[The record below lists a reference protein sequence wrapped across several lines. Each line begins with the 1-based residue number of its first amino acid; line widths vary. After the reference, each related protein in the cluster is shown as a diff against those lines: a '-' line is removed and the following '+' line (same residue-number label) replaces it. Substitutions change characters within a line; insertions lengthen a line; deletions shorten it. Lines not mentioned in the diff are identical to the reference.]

1 MRPRAQWY
9 SAWAGATMQ
18 AVERRTKRSAW
29 WRTAAGRS
37 LLLLGLLLAAFGAPA
52 STAAQSGPRIDTRK
66 SAHDAAASDPV
77 DVDAR
82 PHAGATLPD
91 PPADFVDER
100 VGKVRFRFH
109 PQDEGVARRL
119 QSRLP
124 SALRKVT
131 SELGIAASQALEV
144 RIARSPR
151 EMGQLAPKGSPPPAY
166 AVGVAYPALG
176 LIILSVV
183 DPQSWFPP
191 PLADVLTHELSH
203 IALHRAA
210 GGRPLPLWFVEGL
223 AVHQAGEHRLGR
235 VQTLWEAAVVDEIIP
250 AQLLSARFPSRPNQ
264 VNLAYA
270 QSADLVEH
278 LLRGQVDKQ
287 RLAELLGQVKQGS
300 SFEQA
305 LLSAYH
311 IDLPYL
317 EREWR
322 RSLGERYRVLPMLLT
337 GTALWGG
344 IALLAIVAFLRR
356 RKEHRE
362 KLSRWAEEEARED
375 RVRAEALAAPTV
387 STAPA
392 RQEATLFVMA
402 APGRDSAIPTIEHE
416 GQRHT
421 LH

>member
-1 MRPRAQWY
+1 LLAELGLPCRGRAQE
-9 SAWAGATMQ
+9 Q
-18 AVERRTKRSAW
+18 VR
-29 WRTAAGRS
+29 
-37 LLLLGLLLAAFGAPA
+37 L
-52 STAAQSGPRIDTRK
+52 
-66 SAHDAAASDPV
+66 PV

-82 PHAGATLPD
+82 PSKAATIPE
-91 PPADFVDER
+91 PPKDFVDER
-100 VGKVRFRFH
+100 VGQVRFRFH

-119 QSRLP
+119 QTRLP
-124 SALRKVT
+124 TALRRVT
-131 SELGIAASQALEV
+131 SELGIAADQALEI
-144 RIARSPR
+144 RIARGPR
-151 EMGQLAPKGSPPPAY
+151 EMGVLAPKGSPPPAY

-183 DPQSWFPP
+183 DPQSWLPP
-191 PLADVLTHELSH
+191 QLADVLTHELSH
-203 IALHRAA
+203 IALYRAA
-210 GGRPLPLWFVEGL
+210 GGQPLPLWFVEGL

-235 VQTLWEAAVVDEIIP
+235 IQVLWEAAVVDEIIP
-250 AQLLSARFPSRPNQ
+250 AAALSTRFPSRPNQ

-278 LLRGQVDKQ
+278 LLRGQVDKL
-287 RLAELLGQVKQGS
+287 RLAELLVQVKAGQ

-337 GTALWGG
+337 GTVLWGG

-356 RKEHRE
+356 RKDQRE
-362 KLSRWAEEEARED
+362 KLNRWAEEEAREE
-375 RVRAEALAAPTV
+375 RARAEALVVPVV

-392 RQEATLFVMA
+392 RQETTLFVMA
-402 APGRDSAIPTIEHE
+402 AAGRDSAIPTVEHE

>member
-1 MRPRAQWY
+1 
-9 SAWAGATMQ
+9 MQ
-18 AVERRTKRSAW
+18 AIELRTRRSAW
-29 WRTAAGRS
+29 WQAAARRS
-37 LLLLGLLLAAFGAPA
+37 WLLLGLLLAGAPVDV
-52 STAAQSGPRIDTRK
+52 AAQAPARESPPAATE
-66 SAHDAAASDPV
+66 AHPV

-82 PHAGATLPD
+82 AREGVAIPD
-91 PPADFVDER
+91 PPAEFVDER

-109 PQDEGVARRL
+109 PHDEGVARRL

-124 SALRKVT
+124 AALRKVT
-131 SELGIAASQALEV
+131 AELGITADQALEI
-144 RIARSPR
+144 RIARGPR
-151 EMGQLAPKGSPPPAY
+151 EMGRLAPKGSPPPAY

-191 PLADVLTHELSH
+191 NLADVMTHELSH
-203 IALHRAA
+203 VALHRAVA
-210 GGRPLPLWFVEGL
+210 GRPLPLWFAEGL
-223 AVHQAGEHRLGR
+223 AVHQAGEHRLAR

-250 AQLLSARFPSRPNQ
+250 AQALSARFPSRPNQ

-287 RLAELLGQVKQGS
+287 RLGELLVQVAQGS

-311 IDLPYL
+311 IDLQYL

-356 RKEHRE
+356 RKDHRE
-362 KLSRWAEEEARED
+362 KLHRWAEEEARED
-375 RVRAEALAAPTV
+375 RVRAEALAVPVV
-387 STAPA
+387 STAPT
-392 RQEATLFVMA
+392 RQEAALFVMA

>member
-1 MRPRAQWY
+1 
-9 SAWAGATMQ
+9 MQ
-18 AVERRTKRSAW
+18 AVVGRMRRSAQ
-29 WRTAAGRS
+29 WRRAAGRV
-37 LLLLGLLLAAFGAPA
+37 LPLLGVLVAALCRPA
-52 STAAQSGPRIDTRK
+52 VGAAQ
-66 SAHDAAASDPV
+66 AHRQEGVPV
-77 DVDAR
+77 DIDAQPR
-82 PHAGATLPD
+82 ELSAIPE
-91 PPADFVDER
+91 PPRDFVDER
-100 VGKVRFRFH
+100 VRQVRFRFH

-119 QSRLP
+119 QTRLP
-124 SALRKVT
+124 AALRKVT
-131 SELGIAASQALEV
+131 SELGIPEDQALEV
-144 RIARSPR
+144 RIARGPR
-151 EMGQLAPKGSPPPAY
+151 EMGRLAPKGSPPPAY

-176 LIILSVV
+176 LVILSVV

-191 PLADVLTHELSH
+191 ALAEVLTHELSH
-203 IALHRAA
+203 IALYRAA

-235 VQTLWEAAVVDEIIP
+235 IQTLWEAAVVDEIVP
-250 AQLLSARFPSRPNQ
+250 AQSLSARFPSRPNQ

-278 LLRGQVDKQ
+278 LLRGHVDKQ
-287 RLAELLGQVKQGS
+287 RLGELLGYVKAGR
-300 SFEQA
+300 SFDQA
-305 LLSAYH
+305 LLAAYH

-356 RKEHRE
+356 RKDQRE
-362 KLSRWAEEEARED
+362 KLTRWAEEEARED
-375 RVRAEALAAPTV
+375 RARIEAQTMQVV
-387 STAPA
+387 STVPA
-392 RQEATLFVMA
+392 RQESTLFVMA
-402 APGRDSAIPTIEHE
+402 APGRDSTVPTIEHE